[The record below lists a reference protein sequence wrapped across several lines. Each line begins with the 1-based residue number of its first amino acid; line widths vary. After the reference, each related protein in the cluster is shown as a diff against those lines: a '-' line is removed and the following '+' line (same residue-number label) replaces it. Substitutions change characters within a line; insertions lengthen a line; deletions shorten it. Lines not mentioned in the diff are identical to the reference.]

1 MKKKLLVTGLLML
14 SLGSSLAF
22 AAEIYPHQQQT
33 MPMMGQ
39 MMNPEQMKD
48 FHKQMLEQAVKDGRM
63 TAEQAK
69 VMEEHM
75 TSMQG
80 MMGNMGAGMMGQM
93 GAGMMGANGGSGCC
107 ATQAA
112 QPEGAQQ

>member
-1 MKKKLLVTGLLML
+1 MKKQLLVTGLLVL

-22 AAEIYPHQQQT
+22 AAENTQQHQQT
-33 MPMMGQ
+33 MPMGQ
-39 MMNPEQMKD
+39 MVNAEQMKD

-93 GAGMMGANGGSGCC
+93 GAGMMGANGSGGCC
-107 ATQAA
+107 ANKT
-112 QPEGAQQ
+112 QPEGAKQ

>member
-1 MKKKLLVTGLLML
+1 MKKQLLVTGLLVL

-22 AAEIYPHQQQT
+22 AAENTQQHQQT
-33 MPMMGQ
+33 MPMGQ
-39 MMNPEQMKD
+39 MVNAEQMKD

-75 TSMQG
+75 NSMQ
-80 MMGNMGAGMMGQM
+80 GMMGQM
-93 GAGMMGANGGSGCC
+93 GAGMMGANGSSGCYANQ
-107 ATQAA
+107 AT
-112 QPEGAQQ
+112 QPEGAKQ

>member
-1 MKKKLLVTGLLML
+1 MKKKLLVTGLLVL

-22 AAEIYPHQQQT
+22 AAENHQHQQQT

-39 MMNPEQMKD
+39 MMNAEQMKD

-63 TAEQAK
+63 TTEQAK

>member
-1 MKKKLLVTGLLML
+1 MKKQLLVTGLLVL

-22 AAEIYPHQQQT
+22 AAENTQQHQQT
-33 MPMMGQ
+33 MPMGQ
-39 MMNPEQMKD
+39 MVNAEQMKD

-75 TSMQG
+75 NSMQ
-80 MMGNMGAGMMGQM
+80 GMMGQM
-93 GAGMMGANGGSGCC
+93 GAGMMGANGSSGCY
-107 ATQAA
+107 ANQAP
-112 QPEGAQQ
+112 QPEGAKQ